1 MMKKLFKNKMILFGV
16 SFTALLI
23 LLTFIIPQVVPLSPL
38 QQDLPAR
45 LSSPGAK
52 HIMGTDALGRDV
64 FIRIIYGARI
74 SLLVGFVSVTIAL
87 LIGVPLGLLAGFH
100 GGWVDNLI
108 MRIVDIMLCFP
119 SIFLIL
125 MVITFL
131 EPNIINVMAVIG
143 LTSWPGLTRYVR
155 GEALSVRKRD
165 YISAAKM
172 MNIGRVRILF
182 IHMLPNVIAPV
193 LITATLGIGS
203 AILTESVLSFLGLG
217 VQPPSPSWGN
227 ILTSGKNYMGSRA
240 WWLILFPAGAIFLTV
255 LSFNL
260 IGEGLRD
267 HLDPHKKF
275 LKKG

>member
-1 MMKKLFKNKMILFGV
+1 MIFKNKMIAAGSV
-16 SFTALLI
+16 VIGLLI
-23 LLTFIIPQVVPLSPL
+23 AAAFVLPSLIELSPVE
-38 QQDLPAR
+38 QDLPSR
-45 LSSPGAK
+45 LSAPSPE

-74 SLLVGFVSVTIAL
+74 SLAVGFVSVTIAL

-100 GGWVDNLI
+100 GGWIDSVI

-119 SIFLIL
+119 TIFLIL

-131 EPNIINVMAVIG
+131 EPNIINVMVVIG

-155 GEALSVRKRD
+155 GETLSIRKRE
-165 YISAAKM
+165 YISAASI
-172 MNIGRVRILF
+172 MNISKARILF
-182 IHMLPNVIAPV
+182 IHILPNVIAPV

-203 AILTESVLSFLGLG
+203 AILTESILSFLGLG

-227 ILTSGKNYMGSRA
+227 ILTAGKNYMGSRA
-240 WWLILFPAGAIFLTV
+240 WWLIIFPSGAIFFTV

-267 HLDPHKKF
+267 YLDPKKRSASN
-275 LKKG
+275 G